1 MEVQQL
7 ELDLWQSLE
16 TASRFPETADLR
28 SLCDALEQTLSD
40 QSLAEQLAVAGDVL
54 VQLSQVHAAR
64 ANLLISQWERRHN
77 PTEPV
82 VNLEEC
88 VDLFVQSLSLD
99 VTDLFEES
107 ELVQYPANRKKKS
120 SAQADGSVVGEVD
133 KDALLNWVDQMAAEQ
148 PFDEAQ
154 MAEQIRDLAHG
165 ENVEEWS
172 QSINRCLQSFTSTVQ
187 LIELQQTL
195 KMPIVE
201 VWLGLLLGDY
211 ELEQKG
217 KFYDARSIW
226 IANHEL
232 YFDDPFFSSTNDT
245 VIGDQND

>member
-54 VQLSQVHAAR
+54 VQLSEVHAAR
-64 ANLLISQWERRHN
+64 ADLLISRWERRYN
-77 PTEPV
+77 PKEPV

-99 VTDLFEES
+99 VTDLFEEP
-107 ELVQYPANRKKKS
+107 EPMQYPANRKKKS

-148 PFDEAQ
+148 TLDELQ
-154 MAEQIRDLAHG
+154 IAEQIRDLAHG

-172 QSINRCLQSFTSTVQ
+172 KAIAQYLQHLHSNIR
-187 LIELQQTL
+187 LPDLQQAL
-195 KMPIVE
+195 KMSIVE
-201 VWLGLLLGDY
+201 LWLGLLLGGY
-211 ELEQKG
+211 PLEQRG
-217 KFYDARSIW
+217 EFYNSQTLW
-226 IANHEL
+226 IISANKE
-232 YFDDPFFSSTNDT
+232 
-245 VIGDQND
+245 V